1 MLLFASEK
9 RGNLFFSSFGGG
21 GGGGEVNRM
30 RAPVAED
37 LTLNIERLED
47 NLFTE

>member
-1 MLLFASEK
+1 MK
-9 RGNLFFSSFGGG
+9 REEIFSSLPSGGV